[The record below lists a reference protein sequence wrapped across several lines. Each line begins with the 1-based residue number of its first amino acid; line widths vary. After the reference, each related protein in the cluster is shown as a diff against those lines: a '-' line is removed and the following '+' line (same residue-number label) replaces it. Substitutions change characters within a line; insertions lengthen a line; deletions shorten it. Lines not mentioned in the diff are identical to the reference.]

1 MTSAGVKLAN
11 DGTADDLLLSIIMT
25 FARISA
31 SRRLALKWWRS
42 SRIRP
47 FRPNCKGTWLR
58 F

>member
-31 SRRLALKWWRS
+31 SRRLALK
-42 SRIRP
+42 
-47 FRPNCKGTWLR
+47 
-58 F
+58 